1 MKTACL
7 ILLALC
13 ASCTVP
19 TAADGG
25 EAAAAGATGTM
36 VAEGDAIY
44 VDGLLDPVEDDGRSL
59 RERDLERIGRRP

>member
-7 ILLALC
+7 ILIALLS
-13 ASCTVP
+13 SCTVP

-25 EAAAAGATGTM
+25 DAAAGATGTM